1 VEDPSTL
8 VGRTLGED
16 RYVLSGVLGEGSQG
30 ATFEAVDKREGR
42 AVAIKRFVVR
52 GARSWKDVELAERE
66 AEVLGRL
73 DHRLLP
79 AALDRFEEDGALYL
93 VMDRIEGPTL
103 AHSERMTRD
112 DVIRFLEDAA
122 EVLDY
127 LHRQAPPVIHRDLKP
142 HNIIRRPAEGDRS
155 ESYVL
160 VDFGSVRQKLE
171 PKGGSTVVGTFGY
184 MAPEQLQG
192 RALPATDVYAVGAT
206 ALRLLTGKEPEELP
220 HRGLGID
227 VAAALGPGDPAMVR
241 VLERMVAPDPD
252 QRASAIGPLLAELGA
267 APEGQH
273 TEPAPGPRPTMG
285 RSDRRRARRRERR
298 HQRAE
303 RRARRVSKM
312 SRKLPFFVLPLV
324 VLTVVLLR
332 VALTLGIQIL
342 LPTALTLLSLI
353 FGRGLRDRARDV
365 ATIGK
370 QLDDNLA
377 RIQSR
382 IASPSE
388 TSAPPEAEAEPRAE
402 DAHEPTAARIDVNA
416 EAKPRRIAPD
426 DVEEAV
432 EELEASMEELFED
445 LQTQLS
451 GRRRR

>member
-1 VEDPSTL
+1 M
-8 VGRTLGED
+8 
-16 RYVLSGVLGEGSQG
+16 LSGLLGEGAQG

-79 AALDRFEEDGALYL
+79 AALERFEEDGALYL
-93 VMDRIEGPTL
+93 VMDKIEGPTL
-103 AHSERMTRD
+103 AQSEQMTRD

-142 HNIIRRPAEGDRS
+142 QNIIRRPAGNGER

-227 VAAALGPGDPAMVR
+227 VAAALGPSDPAMVR
-241 VLERMVAPDPD
+241 VIERMVTPDPD
-252 QRASAIGPLLAELGA
+252 QRASAIGPLLTELRA
-267 APEGQH
+267 APPRQPQRAHQH
-273 TEPAPGPRPTMG
+273 PSPPAMSRAE
-285 RSDRRRARRRERR
+285 RRRARRREKRQR
-298 HQRAE
+298 RAE
-303 RRARRVSKM
+303 RRARRASQM
-312 SRKLPFFVLPLV
+312 TSNLPFFVLPLL
-324 VLTVVLLR
+324 VLIVVLLR
-332 VALTLGIQIL
+332 VALTLGLQL
-342 LPTALTLLSLI
+342 ALPAALTVLSLV
-353 FGRGLRDRARDV
+353 FGRGLRDRAKDI
-365 ATIGK
+365 IGVGR
-370 QLDDNLA
+370 QLDENLA
-377 RIQSR
+377 RLQAT
-382 IASPSE
+382 IASPTE
-388 TSAPPEAEAEPRAE
+388 VTTAPEQVAAQAPPARIEAEPEKKR
-402 DAHEPTAARIDVNA
+402 
-416 EAKPRRIAPD
+416 RRIAPGE
-426 DVEEAV
+426 VEEAV
-432 EELEASMEELFED
+432 EELEASMEEMFEE
-445 LQTQLS
+445 LQTELS
-451 GRRRR
+451 GRRRRR